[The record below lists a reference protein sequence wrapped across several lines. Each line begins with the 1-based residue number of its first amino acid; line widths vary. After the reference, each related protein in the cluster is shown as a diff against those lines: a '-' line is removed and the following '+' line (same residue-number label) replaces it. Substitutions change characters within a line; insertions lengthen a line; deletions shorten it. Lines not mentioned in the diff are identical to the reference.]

1 MKRAALTLMV
11 AAAVLTAAAS
21 AQNPPPARQ
30 DTLPPPGWQP
40 GPGPG
45 PDFERVRELRRRVE
59 EQWGRMV
66 QTELQLND
74 QQMDRLRAAMR
85 ANQDR
90 RRDIERREM
99 DLQRAIEGQL
109 QPGVAANQDS
119 LNRLLNALAQARG
132 SRAQSDQQF
141 MRELDFLTPVQRAR
155 LLFMMRRFEERIGE
169 IRRRFREAGPGGP
182 GFRQR
187 PGTRCRPGAP
197 GCPVGPGDRPRGPG
211 RPGFDDLM

>member
-1 MKRAALTLMV
+1 MI
-11 AAAVLTAAAS
+11 AAAVVTAAGS
-21 AQNPPPARQ
+21 AQNPPPARPE
-30 DTLPPPGWQP
+30 TLPPPGWEP

-45 PDFERVRELRRRVE
+45 PDFERLRELRRRVE

-90 RRDIERREM
+90 RRDIDRREM
-99 DLQRAIEGQL
+99 DLQRAVERQL

-119 LNRLLNALAQARG
+119 LNRLLNSLAQARG

-141 MRELDFLTPVQRAR
+141 MRELEFLTPVQRAR
-155 LLFMMRRFEERIGE
+155 LLLMMRRFEERIGE
-169 IRRRFREAGPGGP
+169 IRRRREGGPGGP

-187 PGTRCRPGAP
+187 PGMRGRPGAP
-197 GCPVGPGDRPRGPG
+197 GGPRGPGDRPRGPE
-211 RPGFDDLM
+211 RPGFEDLM